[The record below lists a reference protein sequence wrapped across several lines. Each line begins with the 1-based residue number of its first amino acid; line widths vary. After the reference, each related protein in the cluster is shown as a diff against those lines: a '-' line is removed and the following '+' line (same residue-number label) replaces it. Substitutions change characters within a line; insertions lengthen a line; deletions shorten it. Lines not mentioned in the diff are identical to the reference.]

1 MVRVQQKKNN
11 KRRKLTM
18 LRLKSVY
25 KCFARGTSYEVNA
38 LTGINLKIAEGDFIT
53 VIGSNGAGKSTLLN
67 IISGTML
74 PDKGMIRIDNQ
85 DVTKNAEHCRAKY
98 IGRVFQDPLMG
109 TAPSM
114 TIEENL
120 VLSIKR
126 YGRGLRLGL
135 NNQRREFFRKK
146 LAELELGLENML
158 SKKVSLLSGGQRQ
171 ALTIL
176 MATMFDPKLL
186 LLDEHTASL
195 DPAISKKIQEITQE
209 IVKEKKLTTIMVT
222 HNMQEA
228 LRLGKRTIMMDRGR
242 IILDISGKER
252 ENVTID
258 YLLKQFAKLRKEE
271 YIEDELVLA

>member
-1 MVRVQQKKNN
+1 
-11 KRRKLTM
+11 M
-18 LRLKSVY
+18 LRLKNIH
-25 KCFARGTSYEVNA
+25 KCFAMGTAHEIIALRGIKLNVP
-38 LTGINLKIAEGDFIT
+38 EGDFVT
-53 VIGSNGAGKSTLLN
+53 VIGSNGAGKTTLLN
-67 IISGTML
+67 IIAGTVL
-74 PDKGMIRIDNQ
+74 PDRGFVKIDHQ
-85 DVTKNAEHCRAKY
+85 DVSKKAEHCRARF

-126 YGRGLRLGL
+126 FGRGLGMGL
-135 NNQRREFFRKK
+135 NAQRREFFRNK
-146 LAELELGLENML
+146 LAQLELGLENML
-158 SKKVSLLSGGQRQ
+158 SKKVALLSGGQRQ

-195 DPAISKKIQEITQE
+195 DPEISKKIQAISQE

-228 LRLGKRTIMMDRGR
+228 LRLGNRTIMMDRGR
-242 IILDISGKER
+242 IILDISGKQR
-252 ENVTID
+252 EDITLTIC
-258 YLLKQFAKLRKEE
+258 
-271 YIEDELVLA
+271 

>member
-1 MVRVQQKKNN
+1 
-11 KRRKLTM
+11 M
-18 LRLKSVY
+18 LRLKSIH
-25 KCFARGTSYEVNA
+25 KCFARGTSHEVVA
-38 LTGINLKIAEGDFIT
+38 LRGINLYVPEGDFVTI
-53 VIGSNGAGKSTLLN
+53 IGSNGAGKSTLLN
-67 IISGTML
+67 IIAGTML
-74 PDKGMIRIDNQ
+74 SDRGFVKINHQ
-85 DVTKNAEHCRAKY
+85 DVTKKAEHYRAKY

-114 TIEENL
+114 SIEENL

-126 YGRGLRLGL
+126 FGRGLGLGL
-135 NNQRREFFRKK
+135 NLQRREFFRNK
-146 LAELELGLENML
+146 LAQLELGLEKML
-158 SKKVSLLSGGQRQ
+158 SKKVTLLSGGQRQ

-195 DPAISKKIQEITQE
+195 DPEISKKIQAITQE

-228 LRLGKRTIMMDRGR
+228 LRLGNRTIMMDRGR
-242 IILDISGKER
+242 IILDISDKQR

-258 YLLKQFAKLRKEE
+258 YLLKQFSKLRKEE
-271 YIEDELVLA
+271 YIEDELVLTA